1 MSAHTREFVMVER
14 RALRERAE
22 RTIEALIVLLDELD
36 TDPDLEDG
44 GDDEPD
50 ADGEPSLGWVGGNP
64 AQYAGGSGFWDCDC
78 EWDQAEDGIAD
89 WEGLVEQIG
98 GSWNG
103 CEVR

>member
-1 MSAHTREFVMVER
+1 MNAHPREFVMVER
-14 RALRERAE
+14 RALRERAL

-36 TDPDLEDG
+36 GDPDMESDELEDD
-44 GDDEPD
+44 GD
-50 ADGEPSLGWVGGNP
+50 
-64 AQYAGGSGFWDCDC
+64 Q

-89 WEGLVEQIG
+89 WEGLIEQIG